1 LSALQTY
8 RQITK
13 FFELCDEEFSSKE
26 LKLLSRQL
34 ATGGVQTQDKI
45 PDTEVVRAILQ
56 HCDVKMRAI
65 ILCLASGGMRI
76 GELLNVRCDDV
87 DLKSIPAII
96 QIRASANGKKTK
108 TGHQRYT
115 FISSEAV
122 AAVREWIKIR
132 PAYLESASKMGKNFK
147 SKRAIVNIDDDRLF
161 PVSDNSVNEA
171 LKDAVT
177 AVFGKNEVDPTTN
190 RSTIH
195 IHGFRKFFISQFSLS
210 QDAGL
215 DIANFLAGHANVINK
230 TYVQL
235 GPKQMSQYYL
245 KGERALYIEAPAE
258 LVEEANL
265 NKKELDTVKGNQ
277 NTLNSQM
284 ISLMLERDELRKK
297 VAAAENWYLTEGVRM
312 MEQMAFMQKQIEDMS
327 TLHGKMVADELLKN
341 QTVAATAE
349 E

>member
-1 LSALQTY
+1 
-8 RQITK
+8 
-13 FFELCDEEFSSKE
+13 
-26 LKLLSRQL
+26 
-34 ATGGVQTQDKI
+34 
-45 PDTEVVRAILQ
+45 
-56 HCDVKMRAI
+56 
-65 ILCLASGGMRI
+65 
-76 GELLNVRCDDV
+76 
-87 DLKSIPAII
+87 
-96 QIRASANGKKTK
+96 
-108 TGHQRYT
+108 
-115 FISSEAV
+115 
-122 AAVREWIKIR
+122 
-132 PAYLESASKMGKNFK
+132 
-147 SKRAIVNIDDDRLF
+147 
-161 PVSDNSVNEA
+161 
-171 LKDAVT
+171 
-177 AVFGKNEVDPTTN
+177 
-190 RSTIH
+190 
-195 IHGFRKFFISQFSLS
+195 LS